1 MKLALFIFD
10 VFFALF
16 WLGGAIAVLCGVEF
30 SYLTVFCAMT
40 LASLYNVREAV
51 EDWFDWHHRKGRW

>member
-30 SYLTVFCAMT
+30 SYLTVFCAMS
-40 LASLYNVREAV
+40 LACLYNVREAV
-51 EDWFDWHHRKGRW
+51 ED